1 MLLVALLAS
10 NTVLVKRSFKHMARK
25 TITTLI
31 DDVDGTEADRTVSF
45 SLDGTSYE
53 IDLSRNNIDALTAAL
68 EPFTT
73 AGRKLT
79 RRSSTRPSSSGTGI
93 DLAEV
98 RRWAR
103 DQGMEVSGRGRF
115 SKEIMEAYTRR

>member
-1 MLLVALLAS
+1 
-10 NTVLVKRSFKHMARK
+10 MARK

-31 DDVDGTEADRTVSF
+31 DDVDGTEAERTVTF

-53 IDLSRNNIDALTAAL
+53 IDMSRENIDALTAAL

-73 AGRKLT
+73 AGHKLN
-79 RRSSTRPSSSGTGI
+79 RRTSTRPSSGGSGI
-93 DLAEV
+93 DLVEV

-103 DQGMEVSGRGRF
+103 DQGMKVSDRGRV
-115 SKEIMEAYTRR
+115 SKEVMDAYAQR